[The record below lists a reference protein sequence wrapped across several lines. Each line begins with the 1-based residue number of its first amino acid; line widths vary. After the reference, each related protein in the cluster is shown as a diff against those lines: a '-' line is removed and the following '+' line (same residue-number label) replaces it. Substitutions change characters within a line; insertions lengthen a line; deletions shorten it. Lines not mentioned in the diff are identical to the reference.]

1 MIINITFSDWE
12 AEQMKDPEF
21 ARECLLA
28 SKHYQTERRRI
39 KKRIKARENIT
50 KGRREKSRIILS
62 LGDGYNV
69 LKPIRIRLECYAD
82 NDFVANW
89 IAVGAH
95 GYGENS
101 EEAIENL
108 KLAIMDDYDDLSG
121 CAASELGSMLLKSRE
136 IIMAHI
142 SREAIP

>member
-28 SKHYQTERRRI
+28 SKHYQAERRRI

-69 LKPIRIRLECYAD
+69 LKPIRIRLKRYAD
-82 NDFVANW
+82 NDFVADW
-89 IAVGAH
+89 IAVRAY
-95 GYGENS
+95 GYGES
-101 EEAIENL
+101 PEEAIENL
-108 KLAIMDDYDDLSG
+108 RLAIMDDYDALSG
-121 CAASELGSMLLKSRE
+121 CTQSELGSMLLKSRE